1 MAAERLCS
9 SSPSIA
15 RLRPGGDHDT
25 AFRADHEGIEPPRS
39 LDPPHDA
46 IRPALAAG
54 HDQTAAYVAAESAVT
69 RAIDARVHL
78 FDDPLLELPKGNDPS
93 SPRSSCPS
101 TEHGK

>member
-1 MAAERLCS
+1 MAAERPCS

-25 AFRADHEGIEPPRS
+25 AFRADDENIEPLRS

-46 IRPALAAG
+46 IRPVLAAG
-54 HDQTAAYVAAESAVT
+54 RDQTAAYVAAATAVT
-69 RAIDARVHL
+69 RAIDAHVHL
-78 FDDPLLELPKGNDPS
+78 FDGPLLELPNGKDPS

-101 TEHGK
+101 AEHGK